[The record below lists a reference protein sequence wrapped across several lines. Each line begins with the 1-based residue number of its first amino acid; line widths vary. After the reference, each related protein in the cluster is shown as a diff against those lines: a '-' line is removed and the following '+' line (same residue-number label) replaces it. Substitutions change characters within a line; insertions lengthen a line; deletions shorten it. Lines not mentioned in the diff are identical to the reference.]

1 MNSEEKDSWALVQTA
16 DTDKYARDAAFVNKY
31 ALDRWEC
38 ILQFMVGN
46 KTEQVSMDTIKTL
59 INAGYIDYDPNKQ
72 NASPQITANGFQ
84 FLLMSTNAQVW
95 YFILH
100 YLDTIEA
107 KGFNFVECLSF
118 LFQLSFSTV
127 GRDYAMDGL
136 SENILGFLQNLREF
150 GFIYQRKRKDGRFY
164 PTRLVV
170 NLTSLSKDEVATNS
184 QQGYLIVETNY
195 RVYAYTDSPLQIAL
209 LSLFVDLKY
218 RFPKFCLGLLTRE
231 SVRRALRSGITA
243 DQMINFLN
251 INLHPDMCKGKE
263 KKRQI
268 PPTVTDQIKL
278 WEIERDRFT
287 FKDGVLY
294 SQFLS
299 QNDFELLRN
308 YASVSGGLLN
318 HQNLFRFLWIFLDS
332 NEHFPNRRTA
342 TI

>member
-1 MNSEEKDSWALVQTA
+1 MQTA
-16 DTDKYARDAAFVNKY
+16 DTDKYARDATFVNKY

-46 KTEQVSMDTIKTL
+46 RTEQISTDTIKTL
-59 INAGYIDYDPNKQ
+59 INAGYIDYDASKA

-127 GRDYAMDGL
+127 GRDYLMDGL

-170 NLTSLSKDEVATNS
+170 NLTSLSKDEVAANS
-184 QQGYLIVETNY
+184 EEGYLIVETNY
-195 RVYAYTDSPLQIAL
+195 RVYAYTGKAWMDLLIFNQI
-209 LSLFVDLKY
+209 
-218 RFPKFCLGLLTRE
+218 
-231 SVRRALRSGITA
+231 
-243 DQMINFLN
+243 
-251 INLHPDMCKGKE
+251 
-263 KKRQI
+263 
-268 PPTVTDQIKL
+268 
-278 WEIERDRFT
+278 
-287 FKDGVLY
+287 
-294 SQFLS
+294 
-299 QNDFELLRN
+299 
-308 YASVSGGLLN
+308 
-318 HQNLFRFLWIFLDS
+318 
-332 NEHFPNRRTA
+332 
-342 TI
+342 